1 MRTGKLYINNLDA
14 YTEYGVFLAKDR
26 GGTYDNI
33 SVLMTPPPAK
43 KHTAIDY
50 RECDGEEVDVSGVR
64 FEARDVSLRFAMIV
78 DGEQEF
84 RTKYKNF
91 IDVLKSGMINM
102 RVTETGKTYKFYYQS
117 CPGMVMKTRLKTT
130 GKLAAMWTI
139 KFREPKPEF

>member
-33 SVLMTPPPAK
+33 SVLMRPPPAK
-43 KHTAIDY
+43 KHTTIDY

>member
-43 KHTAIDY
+43 KHTTIDY

-78 DGEQEF
+78 DGEPGVSDKVQELY
-84 RTKYKNF
+84 R
-91 IDVLKSGMINM
+91 
-102 RVTETGKTYKFYYQS
+102 
-117 CPGMVMKTRLKTT
+117 CPEIRHDQY
-130 GKLAAMWTI
+130 
-139 KFREPKPEF
+139 ESH

>member
-43 KHTAIDY
+43 KHTTIDY

-102 RVTETGKTYKFYYQS
+102 RVTETVKTYKFYYQS

>member
-43 KHTAIDY
+43 KHTTIDY

-64 FEARDVSLRFAMIV
+64 FDSRRIPSLCHDCGWRTGVSDKV
-78 DGEQEF
+78 QELY
-84 RTKYKNF
+84 R
-91 IDVLKSGMINM
+91 
-102 RVTETGKTYKFYYQS
+102 
-117 CPGMVMKTRLKTT
+117 CPEIRHDQY
-130 GKLAAMWTI
+130 
-139 KFREPKPEF
+139 ESH

>member
-43 KHTAIDY
+43 KHTTIDY

-64 FEARDVSLRFAMIV
+64 FV

>member
-43 KHTAIDY
+43 KPTTIDY